1 MSLRAIVLGCVG
13 IAVGV
18 TGCFEENTPVVIT
31 TSSDPETGA
40 TEDGDTVASP
50 AEETAAETPE
60 TTTTQGSSPTTE
72 DPDGT
77 ATEPVSTEDTGP
89 DPTTGCQPECDEL
102 ACGMETNCGM
112 SCGECAAMAQCADDQ
127 TYCGLPIGFPNDF
140 GDVALVN
147 GLVQLGFR
155 FQVFE
160 PRIVRRLGVIAGG
173 AGQQVRLALYDS
185 DGAGPDQRV
194 VQTGAVELFAA
205 GPNEFNVGATEIEPG
220 EYWVFLHTSAMT
232 PLART
237 FNGDNDYEEGLRV
250 SIPFDDGFPEVM
262 DDEMIIQDYRYNVY
276 MVVED

>member
-1 MSLRAIVLGCVG
+1 MTLRAIVGGCLGV
-13 IAVGV
+13 AVLSSA
-18 TGCFEENTPVVIT
+18 CFTEETPIVIT
-31 TSSDPETGA
+31 TSSEPTSGA
-40 TEDGDTVASP
+40 TEDGDTANTP
-50 AEETAAETPE
+50 GAEETSVETPE
-60 TTTTQGSSPTTE
+60 TSTTQATPATTE

-77 ATEPVSTEDTGP
+77 ATESSMTDTSGP
-89 DPTTGCQPECDEL
+89 EPTGCMPECDEL
-102 ACGMETNCGM
+102 ACGMEANCGM
-112 SCGECAAMAQCADDQ
+112 SCGECAAMATCADDQ

-155 FQVFE
+155 FQVLE
-160 PRIVRRLGVIAGG
+160 PRVVRQLGVIAGG

-185 DGAGPDQRV
+185 DGAGPDARI
-194 VQTGAVELFAA
+194 VQTGAVELFAP
-205 GPNEFNVGATEIEPG
+205 GPNEFNVGATPIDPG

-237 FNGDNDYEEGLRV
+237 FNGDNNYEEGLRV
-250 SIPFDDGFPEVM
+250 SVPFDDGFPEVM